1 MSANKRKPLVKRL
14 LKKLTFRRREPVKE
28 KREQMTIKCVLAD

>member
-14 LKKLTFRRREPVKE
+14 LKKLSFRRREPAKE
-28 KREQMTIKCVLAD
+28 KQEQMTFKAVLAD